1 MQRLVDIDTRKQAR
15 NDVIITV
22 LFMAIVNVIVY
33 QITWVYAGPITALLT
48 IILITT
54 LMHRRG
60 VCWSD
65 LGLKRPK
72 NIWIILAQAL
82 ATFIGT
88 GVVLFL
94 SYKLVGLFFEKT
106 DTTISRFGD
115 MEGNLQLYLWWVTLG
130 WIFGG
135 FFEEMLFRGFLLSRI
150 ELMLG
155 KGKISTI
162 IAIFFQAAIFGI
174 IHFYYQG
181 AYGAL
186 TIFMAA
192 SFIGLCY
199 VLFGRNL
206 WPLILSHGLLDTLG
220 FLGDFL
226 GDKAI

>member
-1 MQRLVDIDTRKQAR
+1 MEKLLDIDTRKKAR
-15 NDVIITV
+15 NDVIITL
-22 LFMAIVNVIVY
+22 LFMAIVNVSVY
-33 QITWVYAGPITALLT
+33 QITWVYAGPITALFT
-48 IILITT
+48 IILVTI
-54 LMHRRG
+54 LIRRRG
-60 VCWSD
+60 ISWAE
-65 LGLKRPK
+65 LGLRRPK
-72 NIWIILAQAL
+72 NIWIMLVQAVGVL
-82 ATFIGT
+82 IGT
-88 GVVLFL
+88 GVVLYLAYQFA
-94 SYKLVGLFFEKT
+94 SLFFEKAE
-106 DTTISRFGD
+106 TTISRFGN

-130 WIFGG
+130 WIVGG

-155 KGKISTI
+155 KRKLSTI
-162 IAIFFQAAIFGI
+162 VAIFFQAAIFGM

-186 TIFMAA
+186 TIFFAA